1 LDAQR
6 YLAVR
11 GAVQRLGPLT
21 QQRPQLAGRL
31 DALRAERQ
39 QLLAELADAAAA
51 DRARIA
57 TACCAAGA
65 TLQGV
70 VRVRPVPSTDR
81 REVLALIESI
91 PGQRTQI
98 RTAVQSEDFSPRSLA
113 DAARS
118 GPDALTERFDI
129 RGAQATSLAA
139 AGEALFLQL
148 EELTVPT
155 AAQASL
161 NVATQRGSDF
171 RPLHDLSQGQ
181 KATALLLL
189 LLTASHGPLIIDQPE
204 DDLDNRFIWEGVVP
218 RLRELKCTR
227 QLILST
233 HNANIPVLGDAEL
246 VIALEVVGRK
256 GRVIPD
262 GAGSL
267 DEEPVRRLAEQILE
281 GGREAFDRRRY
292 LYGF

>member
-1 LDAQR
+1 
-6 YLAVR
+6 
-11 GAVQRLGPLT
+11 
-21 QQRPQLAGRL
+21 
-31 DALRAERQ
+31 
-39 QLLAELADAAAA
+39 LLAELADAAAV

-57 TACCAAGA
+57 TACRAAGEA
-65 TLQGV
+65 LLGV
-70 VRVRPVPSTDR
+70 VRVRPVPSADR
-81 REVLALIESI
+81 GAILALIESI
-91 PGQRTQI
+91 RGQRTQI
-98 RTAVQSEDFSPRSLA
+98 KQAVESADFSPRSLA

-118 GPDALTERFDI
+118 GPDALAERFDI

-139 AGEALFLQL
+139 GGEALFLQL

-161 NVATQRGSDF
+161 NVATQGGSDF

-218 RLRELKCTR
+218 RLRELKSTR
-227 QLILST
+227 QLVLST

-246 VIALEVVGRK
+246 VIALEAVGRK
-256 GRVIPD
+256 GRVIPH

-267 DEEPVRRLAEQILE
+267 DEEPVRLLAEQILE